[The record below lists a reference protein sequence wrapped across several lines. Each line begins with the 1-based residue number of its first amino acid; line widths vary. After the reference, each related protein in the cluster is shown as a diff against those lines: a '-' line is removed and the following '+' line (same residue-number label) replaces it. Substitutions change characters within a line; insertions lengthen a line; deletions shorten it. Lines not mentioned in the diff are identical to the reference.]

1 VGAARSLLA
10 SPRVAGRLAIVALL
24 ALTLVPSALR
34 AFAARP
40 VPPRRCVPEGRGI
53 EPRIWIG
60 CAGDEGPPRGL
71 FGPERL
77 VLGLRVDVNAAA
89 VDDLAAVPGL
99 SPRLAAAIVA
109 ERARAGPYEDLDG
122 LLRVRGIGPARLER
136 ARPHLECG
144 R

>member
-1 VGAARSLLA
+1 M
-10 SPRVAGRLAIVALL
+10 PRRFALVALL
-24 ALTLVPSALR
+24 VLALVPSAFR

-40 VPPRRCVPEGRGI
+40 APPRRCVPEGRGI

-60 CAGDEGPPRGL
+60 CAGDDGPPRGL
-71 FGPERL
+71 SGRERL
-77 VLGLRVDVNAAA
+77 VLGLRIDLNAAA

-109 ERARAGPYEDLDG
+109 ERARAGPYDTVDG